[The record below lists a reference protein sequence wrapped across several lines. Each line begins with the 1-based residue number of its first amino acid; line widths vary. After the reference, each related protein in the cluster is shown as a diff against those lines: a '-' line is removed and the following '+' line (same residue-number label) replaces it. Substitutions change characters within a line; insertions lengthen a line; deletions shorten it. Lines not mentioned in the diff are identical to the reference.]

1 MFRAM
6 WANWVLHLS
15 FRGGRKSERK
25 VSLSSMLWKA
35 PNAASIRCADPDL
48 PRSVHQGATCWGAP
62 GSLFTSEIR
71 SSIQC
76 DCLLWACLPLLPSTF
91 VSDFRC
97 LSFQLASCFGKLAF
111 SPLALR
117 INFKCWYSPFPHW
130 QPTGCYS
137 VCAMENQPLKH
148 VVVNHLR
155 GLVCAGAGQ
164 CCEQLAS
171 ALAAN
176 MLIQAYYAKPPRPA
190 L

>member
-1 MFRAM
+1 MCGAV
-6 WANWVLHLS
+6 WANWVLHLN
-15 FRGGRKSERK
+15 FRGREKIRGES
-25 VSLSSMLWKA
+25 VSFQPVTKGTEFC
-35 PNAASIRCADPDL
+35 NIHCADPEL
-48 PRSVHQGATCWGAP
+48 PRSVHQGATWWGAP
-62 GSLFTSEIR
+62 GSLFISEIR
-71 SSIQC
+71 SSIKC
-76 DCLLWACLPLLPSTF
+76 DCLLWACLPLLPSKF
-91 VSDFRC
+91 GSDIRC

-130 QPTGCYS
+130 EPTGCYF

-148 VVVNHLR
+148 VVNHLR

>member
-1 MFRAM
+1 MCGAV
-6 WANWVLHLS
+6 WANWVLHLN
-15 FRGGRKSERK
+15 FRGRRKSEGK
-25 VSLSSMLWKA
+25 AFLSSLLRKA
-35 PNAASIRCADPDL
+35 PNSASIHCADPEL
-48 PRSVHQGATCWGAP
+48 PRSVHQGATWWGAP
-62 GSLFTSEIR
+62 GSLFISEIR
-71 SSIQC
+71 SSIKC
-76 DCLLWACLPLLPSTF
+76 DCLLWACLPLLPSKF
-91 VSDFRC
+91 DSDIRC
-97 LSFQLASCFGKLAF
+97 LSFQLASCFWKLAF

-130 QPTGCYS
+130 EPTGCYF

-148 VVVNHLR
+148 VVNHLR